1 MYIRTVAFEVIPEGK
16 EIFLAK
22 MKKDSA
28 SMKTFAGCHSA
39 EAWFS
44 ESKDSL
50 VFQLVSKWTEKKA
63 FQAWLK
69 RPEHLQKHRE
79 AYRAEKEGTAKPKL
93 VLSKTGQEFVLIDE
107 EATPS

>member
-16 EIFLAK
+16 DIFLAK
-22 MKKDSA
+22 MKKDTA

-44 ESKDSL
+44 ESKDRL

-63 FQAWLK
+63 LIPFALVDRFLVQYLSF
-69 RPEHLQKHRE
+69 LF
-79 AYRAEKEGTAKPKL
+79 YRSL
-93 VLSKTGQEFVLIDE
+93 VQGSSLLIF
-107 EATPS
+107 